1 MLTDEQIENYLFKYV
16 QFQEELT
23 STVIQI
29 IAERIRDI
37 ADLPSAKSLNTVK
50 ETMRTSSDI
59 SQLKR
64 IVAAIKKKQQEQ
76 IDDDFWDMVL
86 FMYAESKR
94 YYEEGQILL
103 QANFEIMKALDELS
117 REARTSLDLLT
128 RNPVIMLRD

>member
-37 ADLPSAKSLNTVK
+37 ADLPSAKSLNTLK